1 MLIILIMKVKIQKYK
16 LDKNKSDE
24 NELKK
29 MVIDINK
36 SQNEFVYLI
45 TNKEDLFE
53 FFNRNIICKKMT
65 NDKFGI
71 ESEFFNVDIKNVTN
85 EFKISLEQNLE
96 NNLYF
101 ITKKYNEIKN
111 IFTRNMEQVLNNY
124 GSVFQ
129 IDIKGW

>member
-1 MLIILIMKVKIQKYK
+1 MRNIKIISTNDVDNTNIEGQNLEIYK

-53 FFNRNIICKKMT
+53 SFNRIIILYK
-65 NDKFGI
+65 ND
-71 ESEFFNVDIKNVTN
+71 
-85 EFKISLEQNLE
+85 
-96 NNLYF
+96 
-101 ITKKYNEIKN
+101 
-111 IFTRNMEQVLNNY
+111 
-124 GSVFQ
+124 
-129 IDIKGW
+129 